1 MGEFGERGSD
11 VPWWVKHPLFK
22 GLVVAG
28 LIMGALSPVFLK
40 VMLLVWGGG
49 SFYVPCY
56 LFCCLLFCV
65 IPKPRGFARSRPPRA
80 MVGRSLADAFFF
92 C

>member
-1 MGEFGERGSD
+1 MSPGLFHPPLSLSLCLCFSARKEMGEFGERGSD

-49 SFYVPCY
+49 SFYVRVI
-56 LFCCLLFCV
+56 FFVVCC
-65 IPKPRGFARSRPPRA
+65 FA
-80 MVGRSLADAFFF
+80 
-92 C
+92 